1 MGKTKS
7 AKPDQAKS
15 SKDSQV
21 KPLSAVKKGA
31 VTKPSQ
37 TPKAKSKEM
46 AKQVAT
52 KSNEASKKSKKPVK
66 QPSPDDSD
74 ESDSSEEEQSSVAS
88 SASSDDKSDDEPAP
102 KINGS
107 KTNGVAKA
115 ATKVQAESSESSDS
129 SDEEDTKPSAPK
141 GKAAPQVTAG
151 KEESGSDEDSE
162 DDSEADSSEEE
173 SDDDVKVKGP
183 VDANALNGKLEEVTS
198 ADASSGSESDEEA
211 SIVGSDSDAEEDS
224 SEDESEEEVPAPKKR
239 KAEEVSTPA
248 AKKTKPNEPADE
260 AKKNLFVGQ
269 LSWNIDEEWL
279 TREFETFGEIENVT
293 IIYDKQSGRSK
304 GFGYVK
310 FVNAASG
317 EKAKAEKHRTELDG
331 RTINVDFNQPKDNST
346 PRQERAQKYGDSQ
359 PSEVSSTLF
368 VANLAFDATSDL
380 VGEEFGKHGSVI
392 GVRLPTDKDTGAP
405 KGFGYVEFSSV
416 EEAQK
421 VFGAMSGATIM
432 GRPIRLDYSTPR
444 PPRNDDS
451 PGGFRGG
458 RGGRGGFDRGGR
470 GGGRGRGG
478 FDRGGRGGDRG
489 GRGRGGRGGTTNRG
503 GFGDFQGKKMSLS

>member
-1 MGKTKS
+1 MS
-7 AKPDQAKS
+7 YLLI
-15 SKDSQV
+15 V
-21 KPLSAVKKGA
+21 YLV
-31 VTKPSQ
+31 
-37 TPKAKSKEM
+37 
-46 AKQVAT
+46 
-52 KSNEASKKSKKPVK
+52 
-66 QPSPDDSD
+66 
-74 ESDSSEEEQSSVAS
+74 
-88 SASSDDKSDDEPAP
+88 
-102 KINGS
+102 
-107 KTNGVAKA
+107 
-115 ATKVQAESSESSDS
+115 
-129 SDEEDTKPSAPK
+129 
-141 GKAAPQVTAG
+141 
-151 KEESGSDEDSE
+151 
-162 DDSEADSSEEE
+162 
-173 SDDDVKVKGP
+173 DV
-183 VDANALNGKLEEVTS
+183 S
-198 ADASSGSESDEEA
+198 YYFS
-211 SIVGSDSDAEEDS
+211 
-224 SEDESEEEVPAPKKR
+224 
-239 KAEEVSTPA
+239 
-248 AKKTKPNEPADE
+248 
-260 AKKNLFVGQ
+260 
-269 LSWNIDEEWL
+269 
-279 TREFETFGEIENVT
+279 
-293 IIYDKQSGRSK
+293 
-304 GFGYVK
+304 FGYVK

-489 GRGRGGRGGTTNRG
+489 GRGRGGRGGSTNRG